1 MRIQNLTTILV
12 DCSCLKLRYQSL
24 TALKY
29 KHNGKESLDNM
40 ICVCPSCHVQLDSNS
55 ILLEKMTLVDIRHI
69 SRHDISDNYI
79 AGHNSYLNA

>member
-29 KHNGKESLDNM
+29 KHKGKDRLDNM

-55 ILLEKMTLVDIRHI
+55 ISLEKKTLLDIRHD

-79 AGHNSYLNA
+79 AEHNSCLNA